1 MRTSRDLQE
10 AAWMR
15 NLKRENVEM
24 IRSAIATITF
34 IFVICSLALA
44 QESTPKVQVFGGYSL
59 LHEDSGG
66 LTGFLLDVNLR
77 QFPNTFDV
85 RSNFNGWNAEGQY
98 NFDHWVGVAV
108 DFSGFY
114 GSPMTVRSPSTVSG
128 LPNGSSYSILAGPVI
143 SCRARKKITPFAH
156 ALFGWQ
162 RTSLSATTFTGTS
175 TPLSSSSTAFNDF
188 TMALGGG
195 VDYKIYRRLDL
206 RLVQLDWY
214 HTSLNLNSFYGNVFN
229 TSLFQGLATREK
241 NLRLSTGIVL
251 KF

>member
-1 MRTSRDLQE
+1 
-10 AAWMR
+10 MR

-34 IFVICSLALA
+34 IFVICFITPA

-66 LTGFLLDVNLR
+66 LTGFLLDENLR

-85 RSNFNGWNAEGQY
+85 RTNFNGWNAEGQY
-98 NFDHWVGVAV
+98 NLDRWVGIAV

-114 GSPMTVRSPSTVSG
+114 GSPVTVRKPSTVSG
-128 LPNGSSYSILAGPVI
+128 VPNGSSYSILAGPVI
-143 SCRARKKITPFAH
+143 SYRAWKKMTPFVH

-162 RTSLSATTFTGTS
+162 RTSVSASTFTGTS

-195 VDYKIYRRLDL
+195 IDYKIYRHLDL
-206 RLVQLDWY
+206 RLAQVDWY
-214 HTSLNLNSFYGNVFN
+214 HTSLNLNTFYDDMFN
-229 TSLFQGLATREK
+229 TSLFQGLATRER
-241 NLRLSTGIVL
+241 NVRVSAGIVL
-251 KF
+251 RF